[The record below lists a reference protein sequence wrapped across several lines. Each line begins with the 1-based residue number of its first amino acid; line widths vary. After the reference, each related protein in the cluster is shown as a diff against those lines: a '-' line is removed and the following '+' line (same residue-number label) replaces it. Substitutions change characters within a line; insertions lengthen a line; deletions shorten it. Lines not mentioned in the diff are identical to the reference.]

1 MSLFYW
7 LLLLLVFF
15 FLIHT
20 LRQLK
25 RRHSTPP
32 PWYRDIYS
40 FFPWRVIFKSPPRL
54 APLTFRSYRFS
65 IPLIGDSIGFLVNP
79 YNFIRSRFEK
89 YGKYSR
95 ATLFGR
101 YHLLRNHSLTPIT
114 LRRLL
119 TQLIIFI
126 FFKRDVIFISDPED
140 CLTILQAEGKQV
152 SPRLTCSGDML
163 SLNQLIYQISLI
175 LPGTLGTR
183 LVSRLYLET
192 PRPIASLHLR
202 TPSWTGQRTDVPVVF
217 IPRVASLLP

>member
-1 MSLFYW
+1 MTSKHILRFVPLVDTRPWKQENTSKEEGTLMSLFYW

-114 LRRLL
+114 P
-119 TQLIIFI
+119 T
-126 FFKRDVIFISDPED
+126 
-140 CLTILQAEGKQV
+140 A
-152 SPRLTCSGDML
+152 
-163 SLNQLIYQISLI
+163 
-175 LPGTLGTR
+175 
-183 LVSRLYLET
+183 
-192 PRPIASLHLR
+192 
-202 TPSWTGQRTDVPVVF
+202 
-217 IPRVASLLP
+217 